1 MITTILW
8 DVDNTLLDFEA
19 AQRAAI
25 RALFEQ
31 FRLGACTD
39 AMLDRYN
46 EINNLYWQRLER
58 NEITK
63 PQVLLGRFEQFFGE
77 YGIDASIVPEFNAKY
92 QLQLGETIVYRDDSL
107 NLIKRLQGKVKQ
119 YVVSNGTVAAQT
131 KKLERS
137 KLGALMDGVFLSEQ
151 LGVEKPNR
159 GFFDKVFE
167 AIHPADRSEVLIVG
181 DSPTSDVRGGMNAG
195 IRICWYNPEHKPL
208 PEAYRAN
215 YVISDLHALIGILR
229 AENGAA
235 IGI

>member
-1 MITTILW
+1 MKKKLIIFTDIGDTVI
-8 DVDNTLLDFEA
+8 DESTEVRKVPYGVVYEA
-19 AQRAAI
+19 DCIPGAKETM
-25 RALFEQ
+25 LSLYEQ
-31 FRLGACTD
+31 G
-39 AMLDRYN
+39 Y
-46 EINNLYWQRLER
+46 
-58 NEITK
+58 
-63 PQVLLGRFEQFFGE
+63 
-77 YGIDASIVPEFNAKY
+77 
-92 QLQLGETIVYRDDSL
+92 TIVMVADGLEQSFR
-107 NLIKRLQGKVKQ
+107 NTMKG
-119 YVVSNGTVAAQT
+119 NG
-131 KKLERS
+131 L
-137 KLGALMDGVFLSEQ
+137 DHVFSEWVISEQ